1 MYYRQ
6 GDVLFVPVTT
16 IPKGKKRDPRNAASA
31 VLVEGEVTGHAH
43 RCAVIDAVE
52 VLDCGEGLYLKV
64 GDEGVSIVHEE
75 HAPIMLPKG
84 GYEVRRQVE
93 YTPEGIRNVAD

>member
-1 MYYRQ
+1 MYRQ
-6 GDVLFVPVTT
+6 GDVLFVPVSK
-16 IPKGKKRDPRNAASA
+16 IPKGKKRDPRKPESA
-31 VLVEGEVTGHAH
+31 VLVEGETTGHAH
-43 RCAVIDAVE
+43 RCAVLDAVE

-84 GYEVRRQVE
+84 GYEVRRQRE
-93 YTPEGIRNVAD
+93 YSPEAIRNVQD